1 MKPRDLLDLLLL
13 AALWGA
19 SFLFMRI
26 AAPHFGAVPLIEVRV
41 ALAALFLLPWLA
53 WKRSGKEL
61 RAKALPI
68 FVIGVTNSALP
79 FSLFAYATLS
89 VTAGLASILNATAPL
104 FGALVAYVWLRDKLS
119 AVRIAGL
126 AIGFSGVVMLV
137 WGQAS
142 FRPGGSGYAIVG
154 ALAASL
160 LYGISAN
167 YAKRRLAGVDPLAI
181 ATGSQVAAA
190 LVLLPPAIAWWP
202 AQVPEASSWLAV
214 IALAVACTGIAYILY
229 FRLIAHVGPAK
240 AIAVT
245 FLAPAFGVLWG
256 MLFLDETL
264 TPGMVLGCAVI
275 LFGTALSTGV
285 LTLKRMPFFR
295 RVQ

>member
-245 FLAPAFGVLWG
+245 FLVPAFGVLWG

-295 RVQ
+295 RAQ

>member
-1 MKPRDLLDLLLL
+1 MLCSLSCSKSTP
-13 AALWGA
+13 ALKRPGW
-19 SFLFMRI
+19 
-26 AAPHFGAVPLIEVRV
+26 
-41 ALAALFLLPWLA
+41 PWLA

-245 FLAPAFGVLWG
+245 FLVPAFGVLWG

-295 RVQ
+295 RAQ

>member
-245 FLAPAFGVLWG
+245 FLVPAFGVLWG